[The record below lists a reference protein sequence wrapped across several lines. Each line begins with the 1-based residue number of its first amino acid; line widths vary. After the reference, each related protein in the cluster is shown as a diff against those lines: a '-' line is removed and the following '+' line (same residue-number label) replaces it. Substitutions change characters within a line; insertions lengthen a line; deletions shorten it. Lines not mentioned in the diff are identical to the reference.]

1 MNESTLAKKSVSSRS
16 QGNSCAT
23 GLSLEGVQPILGSD
37 ERTPGWLGIQIPE
50 TSHIRRER
58 IGREARAHVMLSF
71 EDYHL
76 LRIWSW
82 DLIN

>member
-1 MNESTLAKKSVSSRS
+1 MHESTLAKRRVSARSR
-16 QGNSCAT
+16 GNSCAT

-58 IGREARAHVMLSF
+58 IGRETRAHMLSF
-71 EDYHL
+71 EDYRL
-76 LRIWSW
+76 LRI
-82 DLIN
+82 

>member
-1 MNESTLAKKSVSSRS
+1 MAGAGRGGEGEGGRQRREKREL
-16 QGNSCAT
+16 G
-23 GLSLEGVQPILGSD
+23 GVQPILGSD